1 MSSNHN
7 DWECA
12 PGNHSNRPPDHHGF
26 HVGGKAKLK
35 LSSTHNDTM
44 SIMQLSDIME
54 DTEEEQ
60 PHQVD
65 PIHLSDTDGEDLPD
79 AAR

>member
-1 MSSNHN
+1 
-7 DWECA
+7 
-12 PGNHSNRPPDHHGF
+12 
-26 HVGGKAKLK
+26 
-35 LSSTHNDTM
+35 M